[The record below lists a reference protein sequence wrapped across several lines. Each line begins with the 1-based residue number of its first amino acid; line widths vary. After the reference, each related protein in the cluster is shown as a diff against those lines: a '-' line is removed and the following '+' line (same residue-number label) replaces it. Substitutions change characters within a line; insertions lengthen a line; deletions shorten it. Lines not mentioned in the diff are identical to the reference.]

1 VFDSE
6 TKYVG
11 RQYTTTIAWLAVAV
25 VFIPAMIF
33 AVRPGYVTLSLAF
46 IGSVICLVMAWVSWK
61 KSGQLETD
69 AIATQQAARND

>member
-6 TKYVG
+6 KKYAG
-11 RQYTTTIAWLAVAV
+11 RQYTATIAWLAVAV
-25 VFIPAMIF
+25 IFIPAMIF

-46 IGSVICLVMAWVSWK
+46 ISSVTCLVLAWGK
-61 KSGQLETD
+61 KSSRLASA